1 MAMLKKLYNGKINVV
16 EKAIKKGSEYDKLSI
31 LSPDVEDK
39 LVETISKQEKQL
51 YEKVLELRFKQ
62 EDILLEEVFIE
73 GFRIGAQIMLEVLS
87 EPKSQFE
94 PIYKNE

>member
-1 MAMLKKLYNGKINVV
+1 MDILKKLYSGKINIV
-16 EKAIKKGSEYDKLSI
+16 EKAIKKESEYDKLSN
-31 LSPDVEDK
+31 LASDVEDK

-51 YEKVLELRFKQ
+51 YENILELRFKQ

-73 GFRIGAQIMLEVLS
+73 GFRIGAQIMLEVFS